1 VDSPENVWKAN
12 RYTRME
18 SGSKDVPTLQGIQ
31 GPVDDD
37 EGKAV
42 ALLQA
47 FFPPQPE
54 PEGESQEGRET
65 PLLTQTHIEITENEV
80 RAVIFRSSPKKGTG
94 PGRHTVPRL
103 AKSMGRGK
111 G

>member
-1 VDSPENVWKAN
+1 MDPRS
-12 RYTRME
+12 R
-18 SGSKDVPTLQGIQ
+18 GVPTLQGIQ

-54 PEGESQEGRET
+54 PEGENLEGRET
-65 PLLTQTHIEITENEV
+65 SLPT
-80 RAVIFRSSPKKGTG
+80 
-94 PGRHTVPRL
+94 
-103 AKSMGRGK
+103 
-111 G
+111 

>member
-1 VDSPENVWKAN
+1 VDSLENVWKAN
-12 RYTRME
+12 RYTHMKP
-18 SGSKDVPTLQGIQ
+18 GSRGVPTLQGIQ

-54 PEGESQEGRET
+54 PEGESLESRAT
-65 PLLTQTHIEITENEV
+65 PLLT
-80 RAVIFRSSPKKGTG
+80 
-94 PGRHTVPRL
+94 
-103 AKSMGRGK
+103 
-111 G
+111 